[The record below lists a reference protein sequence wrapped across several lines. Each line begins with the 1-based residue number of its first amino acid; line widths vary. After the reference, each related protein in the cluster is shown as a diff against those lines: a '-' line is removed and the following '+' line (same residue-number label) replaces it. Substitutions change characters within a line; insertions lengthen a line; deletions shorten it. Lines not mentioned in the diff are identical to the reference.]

1 MSKGLCVVLVE
12 DSYET
17 VEFHYPRLRLE
28 EAGYT
33 VKAVG
38 PQAKK
43 VYQSKEG
50 YWGTSDAVFSDINPA
65 EVKALVAEALPECNK
80 LVHDAAEAG
89 AVVGFICHGAWVPI
103 SAKVVKGKKVTSH
116 PAVQDDLVN
125 AGAEWVDEP
134 CVVDGKLVSAQLPK
148 DLPAF
153 MKAIL
158 NLLE

>member
-1 MSKGLCVVLVE
+1 VYFTARTTRRLRQERDKMSKGLCVVLVE

-50 YWGTSDAVFSDINPA
+50 YWGTSDAVFSVLTPPPTPIISIFTTA
-65 EVKALVAEALPECNK
+65 ALHLE
-80 LVHDAAEAG
+80 
-89 AVVGFICHGAWVPI
+89 
-103 SAKVVKGKKVTSH
+103 
-116 PAVQDDLVN
+116 
-125 AGAEWVDEP
+125 
-134 CVVDGKLVSAQLPK
+134 
-148 DLPAF
+148 
-153 MKAIL
+153 L
-158 NLLE
+158 NRGGTATLR